1 MISKTN
7 SKRILKWFFRAVW
20 ALKGVLNT
28 KQTSVTF
35 ANSFFV
41 KITIN
46 MSVMGL
52 EQVHQSAEQSKSEK
66 CVSLFDI
73 ASSSREWSTIPMNL
87 Y

>member
-7 SKRILKWFFRAVW
+7 SKRILKLFFRAVW
-20 ALKGVLNT
+20 ALKSVLNT
-28 KQTSVTF
+28 RQTSVTF

-52 EQVHQSAEQSKSEK
+52 EQVHHSEEQSKLGKS
-66 CVSLFDI
+66 VSLFDI